1 MQDFI
6 AVADDLV
13 GRGVCTH
20 QSLGCQGGSNG
31 GLLVGNMLTRAP
43 EKFGAIVC
51 QVCVPCAFNLVDART
66 SAWGQY
72 GLQKD
77 ISRQFDNL
85 DYCSVL
91 KQRAGCFCACQV
103 PLLDMQRYHTLLAGA
118 SWMAEYGNPDDAED
132 WEFLRHYSPCKSSSF
147 VTTLPAN

>member
-66 SAWGQY
+66 SAWGEE
-72 GLQKD
+72 
-77 ISRQFDNL
+77 SR
-85 DYCSVL
+85 
-91 KQRAGCFCACQV
+91 
-103 PLLDMQRYHTLLAGA
+103 A
-118 SWMAEYGNPDDAED
+118 SDRRRSTATHRP
-132 WEFLRHYSPCKSSSF
+132 
-147 VTTLPAN
+147 